1 MGGNKLDRSIEKMD
15 RAVANGIALESPH
28 DLDLFR
34 VEQKFLRLDISYEG
48 VMYFWA
54 VKMSCEES
62 VVGPKILKSQE

>member
-1 MGGNKLDRSIEKMD
+1 MD
-15 RAVANGIALESPH
+15 RAVTNGIALESPH
-28 DLDLFR
+28 DLDLFQSQT
-34 VEQKFLRLDISYEG
+34 EILRLDISDEG